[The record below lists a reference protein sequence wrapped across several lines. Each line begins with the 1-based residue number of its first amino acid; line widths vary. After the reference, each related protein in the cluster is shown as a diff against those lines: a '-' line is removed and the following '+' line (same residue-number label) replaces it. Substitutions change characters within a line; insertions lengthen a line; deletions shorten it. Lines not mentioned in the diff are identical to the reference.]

1 MAEPILWPKFYL
13 KAAMDYLV
21 ARSLKPA
28 IVIDNARLMDGVLA
42 TRDKVSGDDC
52 VIVLAPQYIANLEL
66 GDTGLHFSARFNG
79 FYHFLEVPYDCISAV
94 FAHQVSNV
102 IEDTGEMNVFV
113 LPKVVLPPGAV
124 KRNEATANK
133 ESLNET
139 LILNLEDQ
147 PAGDLE
153 STRAPIVA
161 SFKR

>member
-1 MAEPILWPKFYL
+1 
-13 KAAMDYLV
+13 
-21 ARSLKPA
+21 
-28 IVIDNARLMDGVLA
+28 
-42 TRDKVSGDDC
+42 
-52 VIVLAPQYIANLEL
+52 
-66 GDTGLHFSARFNG
+66 
-79 FYHFLEVPYDCISAV
+79 
-94 FAHQVSNV
+94 
-102 IEDTGEMNVFV
+102 MNVFV